1 MRKEIVYNMNTYLKT
16 LSPYIR
22 VALDSKITP
31 PWEINRVIFDYEL
44 LLIKEGQAL
53 ITIEDK
59 IYEGVPG
66 DIFLFKPKENHSIKI
81 IGNDVFYQ
89 PHIHFDLYYEANSPD
104 VKISYQLFEEMDK
117 SSHHLFRENIS
128 EKSYPVIP
136 NHITLKN
143 TGYFEKMLFEI
154 IKEYEAKLP
163 YCEIQMKGLFIQL
176 WTYLIREI
184 FWDTN
189 PDITS
194 YMKPLLEIKDYIT
207 LNANRKITLD
217 EIESKFSMSK
227 YHIIRLFKNTYGMT
241 PIHLHQLIRIEKA
254 KEMIQFTDY
263 SLTEIAE
270 LLGFNSIHSFSRAFK
285 KTDSVSP
292 SFYRKH

>member
-1 MRKEIVYNMNTYLKT
+1 MRKEIVYIMNTYLKT

-44 LLIKEGQAL
+44 LLIKEGRAL

-59 IYEGVPG
+59 VYEGIPG
-66 DIFLFKPKENHSIKI
+66 DIFLFKPKEKHYIKI
-81 IGNDVFYQ
+81 IGDDIFYQ
-89 PHIHFDLYYEANSPD
+89 PHIHFDLYYKANSPD
-104 VKISYQLFEEMDK
+104 VKISFQSLEEIDK

-128 EKSYPVIP
+128 ENSYPVIP
-136 NHITLKN
+136 NHIKLKN
-143 TGYFEKMLFEI
+143 TQYFEKMLFEI

-163 YCEIQMKGLFIQL
+163 YGEIQMKGLFIQL

-184 FWDTN
+184 FWDSN
-189 PDITS
+189 PDISS

-207 LNANRKITLD
+207 LNANRNITLD
-217 EIESKFSMSK
+217 EIQNKFAMSK
-227 YHIIRLFKNTYGMT
+227 YHIIQLFKNTYGMT

-292 SFYRKH
+292 SFYRRH